1 MTRHLRQKL
10 KSEISK
16 STQQLVLYI
25 YISPDM
31 DALLA
36 SAGPLNPG
44 KKRRLQAAPRKSQS
58 HKNTQYGEEKIDP
71 SLYSILD
78 STRGPASYAAHNLA
92 TGSAEPAIQ
101 VNKLVARINDKKLRA
116 KVARTDVSNKRA
128 QKERAD
134 VDEWLNAPISG
145 GQGGI
150 EVDEEE
156 GERTWRVRQDEIVK
170 EVGVASGSK
179 RFDLKFE
186 NMGTYKVDY
195 TRNGR

>member
-1 MTRHLRQKL
+1 
-10 KSEISK
+10 
-16 STQQLVLYI
+16 
-25 YISPDM
+25 M

-44 KKRRLQAAPRKSQS
+44 KKRRLQSGPRPAPAP
-58 HKNTQYGEEKIDP
+58 HKTVPSSGTDEKIDP

-78 STRGPASYAAHNLA
+78 NTTTPSAFLPSNLA
-92 TGSAEPAIQ
+92 SGSAEPAIQ
-101 VNKLVARINDKKLRA
+101 ANKIVARIGDKKLRA
-116 KVARTDVSNKRA
+116 RVARTDISNKRA

-134 VDEWLNAPISG
+134 VNEWLNAPMTG
-145 GQGGI
+145 GLGGI
-150 EVDEEE
+150 EVDEDQ
-156 GERTWRVRQDEIVK
+156 GERTWRVGQEEIVR

-186 NMGTYKVDY
+186 DMGSYKIDY